1 MSDNNMKVDKG
12 KIIPVCLMHQ
22 EGLSDLEKKAVLEAI
37 SELLEL
43 AGRKEIEVVDRGVW
57 KAKDYKNPDGSLKL
71 EVNLPEATIQEEIA
85 AALNDPLITD
95 LQVDLRQGY
104 IFVTADRKR
113 VLGDETDL
121 LSFRLDLG
129 THDGHLSAVISDA
142 KINDEPVNEAYVE
155 VWNQRLAQQLEE
167 AAKRNPDSTLQ
178 SVSVGDDAL
187 NFIWRVETARSR
199 GE

>member
-1 MSDNNMKVDKG
+1 MKNNRWILVM
-12 KIIPVCLMHQ
+12 
-22 EGLSDLEKKAVLEAI
+22 VLLATASLAI
-37 SELLEL
+37 S
-43 AGRKEIEVVDRGVW
+43 ACSIAVDR
-57 KAKDYKNPDGSLKL
+57 NPDGSLRL
-71 EVNLPEATIQEEIA
+71 EVNLPESTIQEEIT

-104 IFVTADRKR
+104 IFVTANRKR

-129 THDGHLSAVISDA
+129 THDGHLTAVISDA

-155 VWNQRLAQQLEE
+155 VWNQRLAQRLEE
-167 AAKRNPDSTLQ
+167 AAKRNSDSSLQ

-187 NFIWRVETARSR
+187 HFIWRIETARSK

>member
-1 MSDNNMKVDKG
+1 MKNNRWILVM
-12 KIIPVCLMHQ
+12 
-22 EGLSDLEKKAVLEAI
+22 VLLATASLAI
-37 SELLEL
+37 S
-43 AGRKEIEVVDRGVW
+43 ACSIAVDR
-57 KAKDYKNPDGSLKL
+57 NPDGSLRL
-71 EVNLPEATIQEEIA
+71 EVNLPESTIQEEIT

-129 THDGHLSAVISDA
+129 THDGHLTAVISDA
-142 KINDEPVNEAYVE
+142 KINDEPVNDAYVE
-155 VWNQRLAQQLEE
+155 VWNQRLAQRLEE
-167 AAKRNPDSTLQ
+167 AAKRNPDSSLQ

-187 NFIWRVETARSR
+187 NFIWRIETPRSK